1 MTVGSIPKNYTVRME
16 KIAEQMFST
25 SAARSWIYCKLS
37 PFFKKEEQEAKQ
49 AEKLTNDAKK
59 AQIKIKGLTER
70 L

>member
-37 PFFKKEEQEAKQ
+37 PYFKKQNQQLQE

-59 AQIKIKGLTER
+59 AQIKIYSLTER